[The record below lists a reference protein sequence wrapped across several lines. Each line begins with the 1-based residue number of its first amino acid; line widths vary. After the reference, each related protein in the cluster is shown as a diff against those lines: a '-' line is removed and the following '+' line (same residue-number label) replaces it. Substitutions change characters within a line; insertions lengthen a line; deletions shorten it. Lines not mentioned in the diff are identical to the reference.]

1 MTEQP
6 FERAYRTPGEAIDM
20 LVKNK
25 LVEEA
30 LHTEAF
36 LNELF
41 NVTVAESRMAT
52 AWLKTDQ
59 SGPLPPSLQRML
71 EGPDLADP
79 RFHELVEKY
88 QMRATAFR
96 SHILDN
102 LYSVVQRRLF
112 QYGPE

>member
-6 FERAYRTPGEAIDM
+6 FERAYKTPAEAIDM

-25 LVEEA
+25 LVDEA

-36 LNELF
+36 LSELF
-41 NVTVAESRMAT
+41 NVTVAELRMAT

-59 SGPLPPSLQRML
+59 SGPLPPSLQRMVN
-71 EGPDLADP
+71 GPDLADP
-79 RFHELVEKY
+79 RFHQLVEKY
-88 QMRATAFR
+88 DMRATAFR

-102 LYSVVQRRLF
+102 LYAAVQRRLF
-112 QYGPE
+112 QHGPE